1 MLTEV
6 DWDLLDGKEQERERE
21 REKRERER
29 EIPIQLVGLEPDSE
43 TNRSDSESRVL
54 KLGF

>member
-1 MLTEV
+1 M
-6 DWDLLDGKEQERERE
+6 GKNRRERE
-21 REKRERER
+21 REKERERER